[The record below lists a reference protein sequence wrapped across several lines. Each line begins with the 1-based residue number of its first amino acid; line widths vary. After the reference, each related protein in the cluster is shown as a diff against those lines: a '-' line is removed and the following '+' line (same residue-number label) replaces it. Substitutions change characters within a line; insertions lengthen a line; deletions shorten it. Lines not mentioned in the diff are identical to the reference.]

1 MAKRKKENKNSSAI
15 IIIISYNSPIG
26 KRKRKKDLKKKKTKK
41 KGIWRKY
48 HPSIWHEM
56 RRGKKKTTCCCWW
69 WSLDVEYQNAII
81 ALYRPMDRQPFESA
95 VFLRLGGPQEILF
108 GSCKMKSAYVEV
120 WKGNSKTYQSW
131 LHSMPLSSFYPTT
144 FCFSF
149 PNTIKNWRGGKYSG
163 AI

>member
-1 MAKRKKENKNSSAI
+1 MAKRKKEKKKTHQPSSS
-15 IIIISYNSPIG
+15 SYRITLPLEKRNEKRFEKE
-26 KRKRKKDLKKKKTKK
+26 KRKRHLAK
-41 KGIWRKY
+41 IS
-48 HPSIWHEM
+48 SINLAWNEK
-56 RRGKKKTTCCCWW
+56 RGKEKTCCCWW

-81 ALYRPMDRQPFESA
+81 ALYRPMDRQPFEST

-149 PNTIKNWRGGKYSG
+149 PNTIKNWRGGTSG